1 MQVIT
6 CTLVGASHRHMRHLS
21 FETVFIDEAA
31 QALEPGCWI
40 PIAKGQRLVLAG
52 DHHQLPPTVK
62 SEQAAREG
70 LRETLF

>member
-1 MQVIT
+1 MV
-6 CTLVGASHRHMRHLS
+6 ASNRNIRHLT

-40 PIAKGQRLVLAG
+40 PIAKGERVILAG

-62 SEQAAREG
+62 SERAAR
-70 LRETLF
+70 